1 MSDLNLKIKIA
12 GDSSQAEQSVGRVD
26 KALRG
31 LESTGSSINNVLTGL
46 GVGISV
52 AGLAAFVK
60 EGINA
65 ADALNDLADRSG
77 IAIEKLAGLEYAVKI
92 GDTSIEAFVASA
104 NKLSINI
111 AKNADDF
118 AKLGITAKDPVEA
131 FKQLADVFSG
141 IDDPQKRAA
150 FGAAAL
156 GKSYAEMAPLLA
168 MGASGIQ
175 ELIDKGRQHN
185 PVTAEQAKL
194 AGDFNDKLT
203 ELSNQSIGFRSK
215 FAMFVLEPLATLAE
229 SLDKD
234 IQKFGLLE
242 GAWRGFLDGYQ
253 NFAIPGAGGGL
264 SDELDQI
271 NRKIAEQKQL
281 LSEVRRG
288 ERSGGAA
295 REIAEQRELNQ
306 LIQQRADIEQKLS
319 ESRRKKSTL
328 DDEMKMG
335 EANLKAVESF
345 IQKGNSAADE
355 AAKAAESAA
364 KSLQSAYE
372 STERS
377 LRKEIALRGE
387 NSAAAQMEFEV
398 QFGSLAKLDES
409 RKLVLLNL
417 AAEKDAVLA
426 NVQAYKEYD
435 DIVEQGLALAGKQRA
450 AQSENYQRL
459 FDRFNPGYSTLSQGI
474 ADVDQ
479 AKALGLIDADR
490 AKAEF
495 DKLGKDYN
503 DLVNKVN
510 DGSDEMSQFA
520 IQAARNIQTSFADFI
535 MSAGEGFDELGANFA
550 KTLARMAADAA
561 SAQLMDTL
569 LGKGFGTANA
579 AGNGLLQAGF
589 SAVSS
594 FFGFADGGIMTA
606 AGPLPLRTYA
616 GGGVARS
623 PQLALFGEGSMPE
636 AYVPLPDGRSIPVTM
651 AGGGSGGV
659 TVNIINNSG
668 AEVQTTE
675 RETPSGKILEVLI
688 DKRINKWA
696 ADAKRQGGILV

>member
-60 EGINA
+60 EGIDA

-77 IAIEKLAGLEYAVKI
+77 IAIEKLAGLELAVKL
-92 GDTSIEAFVASA
+92 GDTTLEAFVAAS

-118 AKLGITAKDPVEA
+118 AKLGVTAKDPVEA
-131 FKQLADVFSG
+131 FKQFADVFSR
-141 IDDPQKRAA
+141 IEDPQQRAALGAAA
-150 FGAAAL
+150 FGKA
-156 GKSYAEMAPLLA
+156 YAEMAPTL
-168 MGASGIQ
+168 MRGADGIQ

-185 PVTAEQAKL
+185 PVTTEQAQR
-194 AGDFNDKLT
+194 AGELNDRLD
-203 ELSNQSIGFRSK
+203 ELSNRSK
-215 FAMFVLEPLATLAE
+215 AASVVLAGPFVDSLNEVGRALDFA
-229 SLDKD
+229 
-234 IQKFGLLE
+234 IQKSKGFHPLDFLTDYANGANSADQLGRLNLQITEITHNIAEMKAAGVRGGRGFVATNIGELEAELAKLQKMRDALQPKPEQATDPAVAAFDAALAQKFIDKFKDE
-242 GAWRGFLDGYQ
+242 GA
-253 NFAIPGAGGGL
+253 
-264 SDELDQI
+264 
-271 NRKIAEQKQL
+271 
-281 LSEVRRG
+281 
-288 ERSGGAA
+288 
-295 REIAEQRELNQ
+295 
-306 LIQQRADIEQKLS
+306 
-319 ESRRKKSTL
+319 
-328 DDEMKMG
+328 
-335 EANLKAVESF
+335 
-345 IQKGNSAADE
+345 
-355 AAKAAESAA
+355 AAKEAESAIKA
-364 KSLQSAYE
+364 LDNAYE

-409 RKLVLLNL
+409 RKLVLRNL

-450 AQSENYQRL
+450 AQSETYQRL
-459 FDRFNPGYSTLSQGI
+459 FDRFNPGYSTLTQGI

-479 AKALGLIDADR
+479 AKSLGLIDADR

-535 MSAGEGFDELGANFA
+535 MSAGEDFDELGANFA
-550 KTLARMAADAA
+550 KTLARMAADAG
-561 SAQLMDTL
+561 SARIMDAL
-569 LGKGFGTANA
+569 LGKGFGTDNA
-579 AGNGLLQAGF
+579 AGNGLIQAGF
-589 SAVSS
+589 SAIGS
-594 FFGFADGGIMTA
+594 FFGFADGGIMTS

-616 GGGVARS
+616 GGGVANS
-623 PQLALFGEGSMPE
+623 PQLAVFGEGSMPE

-651 AGGGSGGV
+651 AGGFSGGV

-675 RETPSGKILEVLI
+675 RDTPSGKILEVLI